1 MIEFKPEGIMYMVR
15 LKTGYTADVMTGGVM
30 RRICDASGA
39 TVSIER
45 WHITLHH
52 TREDAELCRR
62 RHCVATAAVLEVV
75 PVTVSLIHMHPD
87 GTI

>member
-1 MIEFKPEGIMYMVR
+1 MLDSEHIMYMVR
-15 LKTGYTADVMTGGVM
+15 LKTGHSADVLPGGVM

-45 WHITLHH
+45 WHITIHH

-62 RHCVATAAVLEVV
+62 HYCVATAAALDVA
-75 PVTVSLIHMHPD
+75 PVTISLINMHPD
-87 GTI
+87 GTV